1 MSKLKE
7 AIVQGEAGEPIDP
20 SYLEDEPVDQ
30 MASRYAE
37 VFHAFASQPSPY
49 VRLSN
54 WPGELHQGCKAPDT
68 DTPPLI
74 RKLIAKVPGV
84 VRFDGCCDKCGE
96 NEFHTAGWTNDDAGD
111 AARAEARKRVSK

>member
-20 SYLEDEPVDQ
+20 AYLKAEPVEQ
-30 MASRYAE
+30 MASSYAQ
-37 VFHAFASQPSPY
+37 VFHAFASQSSPY

-54 WPGELHQGCKAPDT
+54 WPGELHEKCPAPPA

-96 NEFHTAGWTNDDAGD
+96 AEFHTAGWTNDEAGT
-111 AARAEARKRVSK
+111 AARASARKKVSK